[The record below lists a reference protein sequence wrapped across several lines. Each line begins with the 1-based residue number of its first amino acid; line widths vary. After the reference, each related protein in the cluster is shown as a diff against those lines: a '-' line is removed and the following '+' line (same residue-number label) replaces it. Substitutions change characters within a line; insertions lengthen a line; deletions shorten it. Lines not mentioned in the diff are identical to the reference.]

1 MLYILIVAGLL
12 VCAYMAIRTERLL
25 SSALWLAGASA
36 LTALTMYLLG
46 AAEVAV
52 IELSVG
58 AGLVTILFVFA
69 INITGE
75 EAIEVKS
82 LVPWPLGILLVV
94 IAAGLLV
101 YMSLPGMGIELPAP
115 QIAGFVKTF
124 WEDRSMDALLQMV
137 IIFAGT
143 VGMLGLLAEVAPHA
157 HKEEHS

>member
-12 VCAYMAIRTERLL
+12 ICAFMAIHSGRLI

-36 LTALTMYLLG
+36 LTALMMYMLG

-75 EAIEVKS
+75 EAIEMKA
-82 LVPWPLGILLVV
+82 LVPRPLAITLVV
-94 IAAGLLV
+94 AAAVLLI
-101 YMSLPGMGIELPAP
+101 YMTLPGMGIELPAP
-115 QIAGFVKTF
+115 QVSGFVKTF

-143 VGMLGLLAEVAPHA
+143 VGMLGLLAEGVPHA

>member
-12 VCAYMAIRTERLL
+12 VCAYMAIRSERLL
-25 SSALWLAGASA
+25 SSALWLAGTSA
-36 LTALTMYLLG
+36 LTALIMYLLG
-46 AAEVAV
+46 AAEIAV

-75 EAIEVKS
+75 EAIEIKS
-82 LVPWPLGILLVV
+82 LVPRPLAILLVV
-94 IAAGLLV
+94 VAAGSLI
-101 YMSLPGMGIELPAP
+101 YMALPGMGVELPAP
-115 QIAGFVKTF
+115 QTNGFVKTF
-124 WEDRSMDALLQMV
+124 WEERSMDALLQMV

-143 VGMLGLLAEVAPHA
+143 IGMLGLLAEVVPHA